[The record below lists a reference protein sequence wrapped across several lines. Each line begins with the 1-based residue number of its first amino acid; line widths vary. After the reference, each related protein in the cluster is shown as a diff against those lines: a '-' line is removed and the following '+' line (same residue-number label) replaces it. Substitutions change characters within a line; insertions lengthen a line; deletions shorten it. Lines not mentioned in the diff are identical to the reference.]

1 MAADD
6 VYQGRTMCMN
16 YGKLAQK
23 GQGLHRLGPIREE
36 FREEKVLESL
46 YCVGNEFPR

>member
-1 MAADD
+1 
-6 VYQGRTMCMN
+6 MCMN